1 MNTQNIFYLF
11 EEISP
16 FKKWSKFRLNISTFF
31 LKILSSTQIVGIS
44 PVILSLVF
52 SSTLLNKINVGHLF
66 INQREF
72 S

>member
-44 PVILSLVF
+44 PVINLVF
-52 SSTLLNKINVGHLF
+52 SSTLLNKINVGNLF

>member
-16 FKKWSKFRLNISTFF
+16 FKKRGKISTEYFNFF

-44 PVILSLVF
+44 PVKFSVF
-52 SSTLLNKINVGHLF
+52 FHIVKKLM
-66 INQREF
+66 
-72 S
+72 

>member
-16 FKKWSKFRLNISTFF
+16 FKKREKISTEYFNFF

-44 PVILSLVF
+44 PVINLVF
-52 SSTLLNKINVGHLF
+52 SSTLLKN
-66 INQREF
+66 
-72 S
+72 